1 MSYLD
6 NNKLFEQMAYV
17 PPPPPPR
24 HPNTLTQNLTAC
36 TPALSG
42 IYFPWKVGEI
52 PGNQD
57 KWVCEYC
64 KRHNVSVFENC
75 IGCGSSFRVKKIK
88 HIDISNVSIKEAEK
102 VIKKWEKILK

>member
-1 MSYLD
+1 MSNLD

-24 HPNTLTQNLTAC
+24 YLNTLTQDLATY
-36 TPALSG
+36 TPALSA
-42 IYFPWKVGEI
+42 IYFPNSIGFI

-57 KWVCEYC
+57 KWICEYC

-75 IGCGSSFRVKKIK
+75 IGCG
-88 HIDISNVSIKEAEK
+88 ATY
-102 VIKKWEKILK
+102 